1 MIMESAKK
9 KLAFIYL
16 NTGSGHLAPAKAIS
30 EYLKKHHP
38 DATESV
44 LINPLEKSSKF
55 VRIVIEDGYRIL
67 QNRAKWLYELIYALY
82 KIRFI
87 SKITVWTV
95 SKTVEKYLTKI
106 LLDEKPDIIIICH
119 FFCIHPVYAI
129 TEKWNLPNEIVTL
142 VTDPYTAHAVWF
154 LRKDQNFVL
163 FSERLKEH
171 CLKLHIPEENIHVF
185 PFMLHEKFSQVAT
198 IEDVFLFRRKYHIG
212 EHKVVLVLGGGDG
225 IPNGEHLLRNILR
238 IDAEFD
244 IVFVCGKNAALYKYA
259 SSLKE
264 KKNIA
269 RLHVY
274 GYVNFVYE
282 LISLSDIII
291 SKCGAST
298 FMEILLSRKVP
309 VVNSYIWEQEKGN
322 VDFLVEKE
330 LGIYE
335 RDIHRL
341 TKVVERLL
349 TDEAYYSGFANRVKE
364 YPFENGTQKVTEY
377 LLSC

>member
-1 MIMESAKK
+1 MNQEKK

-30 EYLKKHHP
+30 EYLKKHYP
-38 DATESV
+38 DNTESV
-44 LINPLEKSSKF
+44 LINPFEKTCKL
-55 VRIVIEDGYRIL
+55 VRMIIEDGYRIL
-67 QNRAKWLYELIYALY
+67 QNKAKWLYELIYALY
-82 KIRFI
+82 KVRPI
-87 SKITVWTV
+87 SKITVWAV
-95 SKTVEKYLTKI
+95 SRTVEKYLTKI

-129 TEKWNLPNEIVTL
+129 TEKHNLSNTIVTL

-171 CLKLHIPEENIHVF
+171 CLKVNIPEENIHVF
-185 PFMLHEKFSQVAT
+185 PFMLHERFSHSAT
-198 IEDVFLFRRKYHIG
+198 VEETKLFREKHGVGNR
-212 EHKVVLVLGGGDG
+212 KVVLVLGGGDG

-238 IDAEFD
+238 IDADFE
-244 IVFVCGKNAALYKYA
+244 IIFVCGKNASLFKFA

-264 KKNIA
+264 KKDLS
-269 RLHVY
+269 RLHVF

-282 LISLSDIII
+282 LISVSDIVI

-322 VDFLVEKE
+322 VDFLVENN

-335 RDIHRL
+335 RDIHKL
-341 TKVVERLL
+341 TKVVEQLL
-349 TDEAYYSGFANRVKE
+349 TDEEYFLQFSDRIKA
-364 YPFENGTQKVTEY
+364 YPFENGTKKVSEY
-377 LLSC
+377 LLSCMK

>member
-1 MIMESAKK
+1 
-9 KLAFIYL
+9 L

-30 EYLKKHHP
+30 GYLEKHHP
-38 DATESV
+38 GDTESV

-55 VRIVIEDGYRIL
+55 VRVVIEDGYRIL
-67 QNRAKWLYELIYALY
+67 QNKAKWLYEVIYALY
-82 KIRFI
+82 KVRFI

-95 SKTVEKYLTKI
+95 SKTVEKYLTKL
-106 LLDEKPDIIIICH
+106 LLDEKPDVIIICH

-129 TEKWNLPNEIVTL
+129 TEKHNLANNIVTL

-154 LRKDQNFVL
+154 LRQDQNFVL
-163 FSERLKEH
+163 FSERLREH
-171 CLKLHIPEENIHVF
+171 CLKLNIPEENLHVF
-185 PFMLHEKFSQVAT
+185 PFMLHEKFSHIAT
-198 IEDVFLFRRKYHIG
+198 IEEAFLFKRKYHIG
-212 EHKVVLVLGGGDG
+212 DHKVVLVLGGGDG
-225 IPNGEHLLRNILR
+225 IPNGEHLLRNIIR
-238 IDAEFD
+238 IEADFE
-244 IVFVCGKNAALYKYA
+244 IIFVCGKNAALYKYA

-264 KKNIA
+264 KKNLTH
-269 RLHVY
+269 LHVY

-322 VDFLVEKE
+322 VDFLVENE

-335 RDIHRL
+335 RDIHKL

-349 TDEAYYSGFANRVKE
+349 TDEAYYSGFADRIKE
-364 YPFENGTQKVTEY
+364 YPFENGTKKVTEY
-377 LLSC
+377 LLSCGR